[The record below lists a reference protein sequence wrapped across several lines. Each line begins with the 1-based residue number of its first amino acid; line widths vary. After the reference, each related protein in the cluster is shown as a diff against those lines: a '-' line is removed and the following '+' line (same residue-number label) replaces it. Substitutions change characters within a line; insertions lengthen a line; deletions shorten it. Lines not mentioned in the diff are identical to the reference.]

1 MTNLRKYVALTAA
14 IAFIALG
21 QSMNAQDDLDD
32 LLADLEG
39 EAPAAKPAAPA
50 PAAEEPAPA
59 ADQTEEAGVSP
70 APAADQIG
78 EAGVSPAPAAEAAD
92 TTPEPAAEEPA
103 PAPAAEEPAPVA
115 EEPAP
120 AADQIGEAGVS
131 PAPAAEAAD
140 TTPEPAAE
148 EPAPAPAAEE
158 PAPVA
163 EEPAPA
169 AEEPAPAPAAE
180 AADTTPAP
188 AAETADTK
196 PADDKDVD
204 ETLNLLN
211 ELSAEAPASE
221 NPATTEAVAEKPA
234 TPVAVAEPAPAVA
247 ETAPAAAVPAP
258 APVAKAEARNAAL
271 LQRKDGPLIDEIL
284 TVEKLRR
291 EAMDVQALREI
302 REARASM
309 ASGEYT
315 EAVRHYGIAVKLL
328 NDSEKSKIYR
338 AECTE
343 GIAEGLYR
351 AALEEERTGRRTRA
365 KQLMEKAV
373 DLRHPK
379 ARRQL
384 EAWNNTEDP
393 DAHKTDV
400 SEISHRRNDAD
411 YKARREAERRHLKRA
426 RQLLAQREL
435 DLALDECELVLVKD
449 PYNQEALRLRDS
461 IVRKS
466 DVILKQERDVARE
479 KWIAD
484 VDKAWRPPYAVNA
497 SAREEKK
504 GATVIRDS
512 ANGAESTIEQ
522 QIIQRMKAMRLPAI
536 SFKPPATII
545 DAVEYFRGASK
556 DFDDPARPLEQRG
569 FNFVLKTP
577 EAVRMQAAAAAGE
590 EADDFSDTG
599 SEEAGGGG
607 PIGVP
612 VIPMIT
618 ASDITFYDALKLVC
632 ESVEYKF
639 SVQGPI
645 VMVMHKDMSTEELI
659 TRSFPVLSSF
669 TEKMGSAKEDITTM
683 RASGSGFGGG
693 SRKSD
698 DGEENEER
706 DWKEFF
712 SLLGVKWPEG
722 SSIFYVK
729 TVGRLFVKNTQ
740 DNLAEFENV
749 LAQLNQQVTLV
760 EIETR
765 FIEVCQDDLNSL
777 GFEWI
782 LNSDYSI
789 GLNRHLAKALGVRGG
804 TWGDRGS
811 NDSNS
816 RTFKSSSSYE
826 GSGSFSS
833 SDSRNVSKD
842 VLTQNGGLPSTLSSD
857 QTVSTFSSLTGSQGR
872 NSYSSS
878 RNNSRT
884 VYDRST
890 GADWIS
896 NRGGRRNMGMGAIQG
911 VNDFG
916 DTANMSGV
924 YSTGQRYLSTLN
936 NHISGQD
943 NAYND
948 QFMRLN
954 AFLGSADLSMILHM
968 LSQRRD
974 TDLLSAPKVLTRP
987 GEEAVMKVVT
997 EYIYPTD
1004 YDVQLQSSSSGSSG
1018 NNGGGQSAILA
1029 VVEPQSFTMRE
1040 VGVILQVTPTLTD
1053 DGNVVDLELNTQVVD
1068 EPTWKNYGM
1077 RIPFTGNS
1085 SQMQNFL
1092 GIGDILTG
1100 LASVLDTLGS
1110 GLSAEMQSDLAGR
1123 ASDAAY
1129 RALDNLSDGDGN
1141 NNITYYDVPME
1152 QPFFHV
1158 RSVDSKISVYPGATI
1173 VMGGLITEMRKA
1185 MDDKIPFLGDIPFI
1199 GRLFRSHS
1207 EQTSKRNLLIFVTTR
1222 IVDGRGR
1229 EMHNDGLD
1237 IADQGET
1244 KAAPDLPEN

>member
-14 IAFIALG
+14 VAFIALG
-21 QSMNAQDDLDD
+21 QGINAQDDLDD

-39 EAPAAKPAAPA
+39 ETPAAKPAAEE
-50 PAAEEPAPA
+50 PAAE
-59 ADQTEEAGVSP
+59 
-70 APAADQIG
+70 
-78 EAGVSPAPAAEAAD
+78 
-92 TTPEPAAEEPA
+92 EPAAEEPA
-103 PAPAAEEPAPVA
+103 PAPAAEEPAPAA
-115 EEPAP
+115 EEPA
-120 AADQIGEAGVS
+120 AEE
-131 PAPAAEAAD
+131 PAAE
-140 TTPEPAAE
+140 EPAAE
-148 EPAPAPAAEE
+148 EPAPAAEEPVAEEPAAEEPVAEEPAAEE
-158 PAPVA
+158 PAAEEPAAEEPVAEEPAAEEPAA

-169 AEEPAPAPAAE
+169 AEEPAVEEPAAE
-180 AADTTPAP
+180 EPAPVAETPAAPTDKKVDDTLTLIDELAAEEPDKTETPAATEQVAETPAP
-188 AAETADTK
+188 AAKA
-196 PADDKDVD
+196 A
-204 ETLNLLN
+204 
-211 ELSAEAPASE
+211 
-221 NPATTEAVAEKPA
+221 ATTSAIA
-234 TPVAVAEPAPAVA
+234 
-247 ETAPAAAVPAP
+247 
-258 APVAKAEARNAAL
+258 N
-271 LQRKDGPLIDEIL
+271 RKDGKLIDEIL
-284 TVEKLRR
+284 TTEKLRR
-291 EAMDVQALREI
+291 EAMDVQAMREI
-302 REARASM
+302 REAKEAM
-309 ASGEYT
+309 ASGEYV

-328 NDSEKSKIYR
+328 NDSPTAMRYKS
-338 AECTE
+338 ECTE

-351 AALEEERTGRRTRA
+351 AAIEEDRTGRRARA
-365 KQLMEKAV
+365 IKYMEKAV

-384 EAWNNTEDP
+384 EAWLNAEDP

-411 YKARREAERRHLKRA
+411 YKQRREIERRHLKRA
-426 RQLLAQREL
+426 KQLLAQREI
-435 DLALDECELVLVKD
+435 DRALDECELVLVKD
-449 PYNQEALRLRDS
+449 PYNQEALRLRDA

-466 DVILKQERDVARE
+466 DVILKKEREVARE
-479 KWIAD
+479 KWMAD
-484 VDKAWRPPYAVNA
+484 VDKAWRPPYATDA
-497 SAREEKK
+497 TGREEEK
-504 GATVIRDS
+504 GATIKTKPD
-512 ANGAESTIEQ
+512 ANSERTVEQ
-522 QIIQRMKAMRLPAI
+522 TIIQRMKEMRLPAI

-556 DFDDPARPLEQRG
+556 DFDRPEIPLEQRG

-577 EAVRMQAAAAAGE
+577 EAVRMKAAAAASE
-590 EADDFSDTG
+590 DADDFSDTG
-599 SEEAGGGG
+599 SDDGAADGG

-618 ASDITFYDALKLVC
+618 ASDISFYEALKLVC

-639 SVQGPI
+639 TVQGPI
-645 VMVMHKDMSTEELI
+645 VMVMHKDMSTEELV

-683 RASGSGFGGG
+683 RASGSGFGGS

-698 DGEENEER
+698 EGEENEER

-765 FIEVCQDDLNSL
+765 FVEVCQDDLNSL

-789 GLNRHLAKALGVRGG
+789 GLNKHLAKALGVRGG

-816 RTFKSSSSYE
+816 HTYKSSSSL
-826 GSGSFSS
+826 GSSGSFNS
-833 SDSRNVSKD
+833 SDSRNASSD
-842 VLTQNGGLPSTLSSD
+842 TLSMNGGKPSTLSSD
-857 QTVSTFSSLTGSQGR
+857 QAISTASSLLSRSGQSSFSSSH
-872 NSYSSS
+872 
-878 RNNSRT
+878 NNSRT
-884 VYDRST
+884 TYDRST

-896 NRGGRRNMGMGAIQG
+896 NRGRRNMGVGAIQG

-924 YSTGQRYLSTLN
+924 YSTGQRYLSTLD
-936 NHISGQD
+936 NHISGKG

-968 LSQRRD
+968 LSQRSD

-987 GEEAVMKVVT
+987 GEEAIMKVVT

-1004 YDVQLQSSSSGSSG
+1004 YEVQLQSSSSGSGGSY
-1018 NNGGGQSAILA
+1018 GGGSQSAILA
-1029 VVEPQSFTMRE
+1029 VVEPQTFAMRE
-1040 VGVILQVTPTLTD
+1040 VGVILQVTPSLTD

-1085 SQMQNFL
+1085 SQMQNFM

-1100 LASVLDTLGS
+1100 LASVLETLGAGIS
-1110 GLSAEMQSDLAGR
+1110 SDMQSDLAGR

-1129 RALDNLSDGDGN
+1129 RALDNLTSGGN
-1141 NNITYYDVPME
+1141 ENMTYYDVPME

-1158 RSVDSKISVYPGATI
+1158 RSVDSKVSVYPGATI
-1173 VMGGLITEMRKA
+1173 VMGGLITEARKA

-1229 EMHNDGLD
+1229 EMHKDGLD
-1237 IADQGET
+1237 LADQGGDDA
-1244 KAAPDLPEN
+1244 KPAPEAPAN

>member
-1 MTNLRKYVALTAA
+1 MTNLRTYVALTAT
-14 IAFIALG
+14 IAFIAIG

-39 EAPAAKPAAPA
+39 ESPAAAPAA
-50 PAAEEPAPA
+50 PAAEEKA
-59 ADQTEEAGVSP
+59 EE
-70 APAADQIG
+70 
-78 EAGVSPAPAAEAAD
+78 PAAEEKAE
-92 TTPEPAAEEPA
+92 EPAAEEPA
-103 PAPAAEEPAPVA
+103 AE
-115 EEPAP
+115 
-120 AADQIGEAGVS
+120 
-131 PAPAAEAAD
+131 
-140 TTPEPAAE
+140 EPAAE
-148 EPAPAPAAEE
+148 EPA
-158 PAPVA
+158 A

-169 AEEPAPAPAAE
+169 AEEPAPAAEEPAAE
-180 AADTTPAP
+180 EPAAEEPAAEEPAP
-188 AAETADTK
+188 AAE
-196 PADDKDVD
+196 
-204 ETLNLLN
+204 
-211 ELSAEAPASE
+211 
-221 NPATTEAVAEKPA
+221 
-234 TPVAVAEPAPAVA
+234 EPAPAA
-247 ETAPAAAVPAP
+247 EEPAPAAEEPAP
-258 APVAKAEARNAAL
+258 AAEEKVEEPAAEEPAAEEPAAAEEKVDDALDLLDELAAEDSDSKPEAPTAEEPAPEEPSDKDPLPVPDGEQEDDAPAITPVSRAAL
-271 LQRKDGPLIDEIL
+271 ADRKDGKLIDEIL
-284 TVEKLRR
+284 TTEKLRR
-291 EAMDVQALREI
+291 EALDVQAMREI
-302 REARASM
+302 REAKDAM
-309 ASGEYT
+309 ASGQYV

-328 NDSEKSKIYR
+328 NDSPTAMRYKS
-338 AECTE
+338 ECTE

-351 AALEEERTGRRTRA
+351 AALEEERTGRRARA
-365 KQLMEKAV
+365 IKYMEKAV

-384 EAWNNTEDP
+384 EAWLNAEDP
-393 DAHKTDV
+393 DANKTDV
-400 SEISHRRNDAD
+400 SEILHRRNEAE
-411 YKARREAERRHLKRA
+411 YKQRRETERRHLKRA

-449 PYNQEALRLRDS
+449 PYNQEAIRLRDS

-484 VDKAWRPPYAVNA
+484 VDRAWRPPYATDA
-497 SAREEKK
+497 KDRDEKK
-504 GATVIRDS
+504 GATVKAKPDPK
-512 ANGAESTIEQ
+512 NGERTIEQ
-522 QIIQRMKAMRLPAI
+522 SIIQRMKEMRLPAI

-556 DFDDPARPLEQRG
+556 DFDRPEIPLEQRG

-577 EAVRMQAAAAAGE
+577 EAVRMQASAAPSE
-590 EADDFSDTG
+590 DADDFSDTG
-599 SEEAGGGG
+599 SEDDSAAGG
-607 PIGVP
+607 PLGVP

-639 SVQGPI
+639 TVQGPI
-645 VMVMHKDMSTEELI
+645 VMVMHKDMSVEELV

-669 TEKMGSAKEDITTM
+669 TEKMGSATEDIKSMKTST
-683 RASGSGFGGG
+683 GFGGA
-693 SRKSD
+693 SRQAD
-698 DGEENEER
+698 EGEENEQR

-740 DNLAEFENV
+740 ENLAEFENV

-782 LNSDYSI
+782 LNSDYTL
-789 GLNRHLAKALGVRGG
+789 GLNRHLARALGMRDGAFSSEVGTRWPTGSEKPQYWKYSSSNSGG
-804 TWGDRGS
+804 TSTSTSGGIDPSGGNPTDPLTGNTS
-811 NDSNS
+811 A
-816 RTFKSSSSYE
+816 SSSSTTVLTRE
-826 GSGSFSS
+826 PLAVPGGVGATSWKHWNAANRNPWQNRS
-833 SDSRNVSKD
+833 SRNVGI
-842 VLTQNGGLPSTLSSD
+842 N
-857 QTVSTFSSLTGSQGR
+857 
-872 NSYSSS
+872 
-878 RNNSRT
+878 
-884 VYDRST
+884 
-890 GADWIS
+890 A
-896 NRGGRRNMGMGAIQG
+896 
-911 VNDFG
+911 FG
-916 DTANMSGV
+916 ED
-924 YSTGQRYLSTLN
+924 YSTGQRYLSTLS
-936 NHISGQD
+936 NHISGESKST
-943 NAYND
+943 ND

-968 LSQRRD
+968 LSQRSD

-1004 YDVQLQSSSSGSSG
+1004 YDVQLQSSSSGSGGSY
-1018 NNGGGQSAILA
+1018 GGGSQSAILA

-1077 RIPFTGNS
+1077 KIPFTGNS
-1085 SQMQNFL
+1085 SQMQNFM

-1100 LASVLDTLGS
+1100 LSDVLTTLGT
-1110 GLSAEMQSDLAGR
+1110 GI
-1123 ASDAAY
+1123 SDAMKADFANTAVNSAT
-1129 RALDNLSDGDGN
+1129 RALDNLTASGN
-1141 NNITYYDVPME
+1141 DNMTYYDAPME

-1158 RSVDSKISVYPGATI
+1158 RSVDSKVSVYPGATI
-1173 VMGGLITEMRKA
+1173 VMGGLITEARKA

-1229 EMHNDGLD
+1229 EMHNDGFELTEQPAGA
-1237 IADQGET
+1237 ADVKE
-1244 KAAPDLPEN
+1244 APEAEAN

>member
-1 MTNLRKYVALTAA
+1 MQLTRSKFDMTNLRKYVALTAA
-14 IAFIALG
+14 VAFIALA

-39 EAPAAKPAAPA
+39 ETPAAK
-50 PAAEEPAPA
+50 
-59 ADQTEEAGVSP
+59 
-70 APAADQIG
+70 
-78 EAGVSPAPAAEAAD
+78 
-92 TTPEPAAEEPA
+92 PAAEEPA
-103 PAPAAEEPAPVA
+103 PAPAAEEPAAEGPAA
-115 EEPAP
+115 EEPA
-120 AADQIGEAGVS
+120 AEE
-131 PAPAAEAAD
+131 PAAEEPAAEE
-140 TTPEPAAE
+140 PAAEEPAAEEPAAE
-148 EPAPAPAAEE
+148 EPAPAAKEPAPAAEE
-158 PAPVA
+158 PAVEEPAA

-169 AEEPAPAPAAE
+169 AEEPTPAAE
-180 AADTTPAP
+180 EPAP
-188 AAETADTK
+188 VVE
-196 PADDKDVD
+196 
-204 ETLNLLN
+204 
-211 ELSAEAPASE
+211 
-221 NPATTEAVAEKPA
+221 
-234 TPVAVAEPAPAVA
+234 EPAPAVEEPAPA
-247 ETAPAAAVPAP
+247 EPSVDDKKIDDTLGLLDELEAEEPVATDKVEEPAPAPAKEEVADTAEPAAAVAEPV
-258 APVAKAEARNAAL
+258 PVAESEESAVKQR
-271 LQRKDGPLIDEIL
+271 LQNRKDGGLIGEIL

-291 EAMDVQALREI
+291 EAMDVQAMREI
-302 REARASM
+302 REAKEAM
-309 ASGEYT
+309 ASGEYV

-328 NDSEKSKIYR
+328 NDSPTAMRYKN
-338 AECTE
+338 ECTE
-343 GIAEGLYR
+343 GIAEGLYK
-351 AALEEERTGRRTRA
+351 AAIEEDRTGRRARA
-365 KQLMEKAV
+365 IKYMERAV

-384 EAWNNTEDP
+384 EAWLNAEDP
-393 DAHKTDV
+393 DAQKTDV

-411 YKARREAERRHLKRA
+411 YKQRRETERRHLKRA

-435 DLALDECELVLVKD
+435 DRALDECELVLVKD
-449 PYNQEALRLRDS
+449 PYNQEALRLRNA

-466 DVILKQERDVARE
+466 DVIFKQEREVARE

-484 VDKAWRPPYAVNA
+484 VDKAWRPPYATDA
-497 SAREEKK
+497 TGREEEK
-504 GATVIRDS
+504 GATIKTKPDPNSERTV
-512 ANGAESTIEQ
+512 EQ
-522 QIIQRMKAMRLPAI
+522 TIIQRMKEMRLPAI

-556 DFDDPARPLEQRG
+556 DFDRPEIPLEQRG

-577 EAVRMQAAAAAGE
+577 EAVRMQASAASSE
-590 EADDFSDTG
+590 DADDFSDTG
-599 SEEAGGGG
+599 SDDAAAGG

-618 ASDITFYDALKLVC
+618 ASDISFYEALKLVC

-639 SVQGPI
+639 TVQGPI
-645 VMVMHKDMSTEELI
+645 VMVMHKDMSTEELV

-698 DGEENEER
+698 EGEENEER

-740 DNLAEFENV
+740 ENLAEFENV

-765 FIEVCQDDLNSL
+765 FVEVCQDDLNSL

-782 LNSDYSI
+782 LNSDYTL
-789 GLNRHLAKALGVRGG
+789 GLNRHLAKALGIRDGAYSAEAGTRWPAESAKARYWTKTTSTSGG
-804 TWGDRGS
+804 SSGS
-811 NDSNS
+811 GGGSTDPSAGNPTTNAGSTS
-816 RTFKSSSSYE
+816 
-826 GSGSFSS
+826 GSGSSS
-833 SDSRNVSKD
+833 QPVTTTTFTPPVVGGGTGATSWKHWSAGNRNPWQNHSSRNVGID
-842 VLTQNGGLPSTLSSD
+842 
-857 QTVSTFSSLTGSQGR
+857 
-872 NSYSSS
+872 
-878 RNNSRT
+878 
-884 VYDRST
+884 
-890 GADWIS
+890 A
-896 NRGGRRNMGMGAIQG
+896 
-911 VNDFG
+911 FG
-916 DTANMSGV
+916 DD
-924 YSTGQRYLSTLN
+924 YSTGQRYLSTIG
-936 NHISGQD
+936 NHISGESKST
-943 NAYND
+943 ND

-968 LSQRRD
+968 LSQRSD

-1018 NNGGGQSAILA
+1018 SYGGGSQSAILA

-1040 VGVILQVTPTLTD
+1040 VGVILQVTPSLTD

-1077 RIPFTGNS
+1077 KIPFTGNS
-1085 SQMQNFL
+1085 SQMQNFM

-1100 LASVLDTLGS
+1100 LAEVLTSIGS
-1110 GLSAEMQSDLAGR
+1110 GLSNEMRTDLAAR

-1129 RALDNLSDGDGN
+1129 MALDNLTTSGN
-1141 NNITYYDVPME
+1141 ENMTYYDAPME

-1158 RSVDSKISVYPGATI
+1158 RSVDSKVSVYPGATI
-1173 VMGGLITEMRKA
+1173 VMGGLITEARKA

-1229 EMHNDGLD
+1229 EMHKDGLD
-1237 IADQGET
+1237 LADQGSDEV
-1244 KAAPDLPEN
+1244 KAAPEAPAN

>member
-1 MTNLRKYVALTAA
+1 MTNLRTYVALTAT
-14 IAFIALG
+14 IAFIAIG

-39 EAPAAKPAAPA
+39 ESPAAETAA
-50 PAAEEPAPA
+50 PAAEEK
-59 ADQTEEAGVSP
+59 
-70 APAADQIG
+70 
-78 EAGVSPAPAAEAAD
+78 AE
-92 TTPEPAAEEPA
+92 EPAAEEPA
-103 PAPAAEEPAPVA
+103 AE
-115 EEPAP
+115 
-120 AADQIGEAGVS
+120 
-131 PAPAAEAAD
+131 
-140 TTPEPAAE
+140 EPAAE
-148 EPAPAPAAEE
+148 EPAAEEPAAEE
-158 PAPVA
+158 PAA

-169 AEEPAPAPAAE
+169 AEEPAAEEPAAEEPAAEEPAPAAE
-180 AADTTPAP
+180 EP
-188 AAETADTK
+188 AAEEPAAAEEKVDDALDLLDELAAEDSDSK
-196 PADDKDVD
+196 P
-204 ETLNLLN
+204 
-211 ELSAEAPASE
+211 EAP
-221 NPATTEAVAEKPA
+221 TAE
-234 TPVAVAEPAPAVA
+234 EPAP
-247 ETAPAAAVPAP
+247 EEPSDKDPLPEPGEEPGDNVPDINNPPTLA
-258 APVAKAEARNAAL
+258 N
-271 LQRKDGPLIDEIL
+271 RKDGKLIDEIL
-284 TVEKLRR
+284 TTEKLRR
-291 EAMDVQALREI
+291 EALDVQAMREI
-302 REARASM
+302 REAKDAM
-309 ASGEYT
+309 ASGQYV

-328 NDSEKSKIYR
+328 NDSPTAMRYKS
-338 AECTE
+338 ECTE

-351 AALEEERTGRRTRA
+351 AALEEERTGRRARA
-365 KQLMEKAV
+365 IKYMEKAV

-384 EAWNNTEDP
+384 EAWLNAEDP
-393 DAHKTDV
+393 DANKTDV
-400 SEISHRRNDAD
+400 SEILHRRNEAD
-411 YKARREAERRHLKRA
+411 YKQRRETERRHLKRA
-426 RQLLAQREL
+426 KQHLAQREL

-449 PYNQEALRLRDS
+449 PYNQEAIRLRDS

-484 VDKAWRPPYAVNA
+484 VDRAWRPPYATDA
-497 SAREEKK
+497 KDRDEKK
-504 GATVIRDS
+504 GATVKAKPDPK
-512 ANGAESTIEQ
+512 NGERTIEQ
-522 QIIQRMKAMRLPAI
+522 SIIQRMKEMRLPAI

-556 DFDDPARPLEQRG
+556 DFDRPEIPLEQRG

-577 EAVRMQAAAAAGE
+577 EAVRMQASATPSE
-590 EADDFSDTG
+590 DADDFSDTG
-599 SEEAGGGG
+599 SEDDAAGGG
-607 PIGVP
+607 PLGVP

-639 SVQGPI
+639 TVQGPI
-645 VMVMHKDMSTEELI
+645 VMVMHKDMSVEELV

-669 TEKMGSAKEDITTM
+669 TEKMGSATEDIKSMKSST
-683 RASGSGFGGG
+683 GFGGA
-693 SRKSD
+693 SRQAEE
-698 DGEENEER
+698 GEENEQR

-740 DNLAEFENV
+740 ENLAEFENV

-782 LNSDYSI
+782 LNSDYTL
-789 GLNRHLAKALGVRGG
+789 GLNRHLARALGIRDGGFSSEAGTRWPSGSEKPQYWKYSSSTSGG
-804 TWGDRGS
+804 TSTSTSGGIDPSGGNPTDPLTGNTS
-811 NDSNS
+811 A
-816 RTFKSSSSYE
+816 SSSSTTVLTRE
-826 GSGSFSS
+826 PLAVPGGVGATSWKHWSAANRNPWQNRS
-833 SDSRNVSKD
+833 SRNVGI
-842 VLTQNGGLPSTLSSD
+842 N
-857 QTVSTFSSLTGSQGR
+857 
-872 NSYSSS
+872 
-878 RNNSRT
+878 
-884 VYDRST
+884 
-890 GADWIS
+890 A
-896 NRGGRRNMGMGAIQG
+896 
-911 VNDFG
+911 FG
-916 DTANMSGV
+916 ED
-924 YSTGQRYLSTLN
+924 YSTGQRYLSTLS
-936 NHISGQD
+936 NHISGESKST
-943 NAYND
+943 ND

-968 LSQRRD
+968 LSQRSD

-1004 YDVQLQSSSSGSSG
+1004 YDVQLQSSSSSSG
-1018 NNGGGQSAILA
+1018 GGYGGGSQSAILA

-1077 RIPFTGNS
+1077 KIPFTGNS
-1085 SQMQNFL
+1085 SQMQNFM

-1100 LASVLDTLGS
+1100 LSDVLTTLGT
-1110 GLSAEMQSDLAGR
+1110 GI
-1123 ASDAAY
+1123 SDAMKADFANTAVNSAT
-1129 RALDNLSDGDGN
+1129 RALDNLTATGN
-1141 NNITYYDVPME
+1141 DNMTYYDAPME

-1158 RSVDSKISVYPGATI
+1158 RSVDSKVSVYPGATI
-1173 VMGGLITEMRKA
+1173 VMGGLITEARKA

-1229 EMHNDGLD
+1229 EMHNDGFELTEQSAGA
-1237 IADQGET
+1237 ADVKE
-1244 KAAPDLPEN
+1244 APEAEAN

>member
-1 MTNLRKYVALTAA
+1 MTNLRKYVALTTT

-39 EAPAAKPAAPA
+39 ETPAAKPAAA
-50 PAAEEPAPA
+50 PA
-59 ADQTEEAGVSP
+59 
-70 APAADQIG
+70 
-78 EAGVSPAPAAEAAD
+78 
-92 TTPEPAAEEPA
+92 
-103 PAPAAEEPAPVA
+103 
-115 EEPAP
+115 
-120 AADQIGEAGVS
+120 
-131 PAPAAEAAD
+131 
-140 TTPEPAAE
+140 
-148 EPAPAPAAEE
+148 
-158 PAPVA
+158 A

-180 AADTTPAP
+180 EPAPAP
-188 AAETADTK
+188 AAE
-196 PADDKDVD
+196 
-204 ETLNLLN
+204 
-211 ELSAEAPASE
+211 
-221 NPATTEAVAEKPA
+221 
-234 TPVAVAEPAPAVA
+234 EPAPA
-247 ETAPAAAVPAP
+247 PAAEEPAP
-258 APVAKAEARNAAL
+258 APAAEEPAAEEPAPAPAAEEPAAEEPAPAAEEPAAEEPAAEEPAAEEPAAEEPAAEEPAAEEPAPVAETPAEPEKKVDDALGLLDELAAEESDKTETPAATEQVAETPAAEEPAAETPSPVEARAAAAN
-271 LQRKDGPLIDEIL
+271 RKDGKLIDEIL
-284 TVEKLRR
+284 TTEKLRR
-291 EAMDVQALREI
+291 EAMDVQAMREI
-302 REARASM
+302 REAKDAM
-309 ASGEYT
+309 ASGQYV

-328 NDSEKSKIYR
+328 NDSPTAMRYKS
-338 AECTE
+338 ECTE

-351 AALEEERTGRRTRA
+351 AAIEEERTGRRARA
-365 KQLMEKAV
+365 IKYMEKAV

-384 EAWNNTEDP
+384 EAWLNAEDP

-400 SEISHRRNDAD
+400 SEIVHRRNDPE
-411 YKARREAERRHLKRA
+411 YKARRETERRHLKRA

-435 DLALDECELVLVKD
+435 DRALDECELVLVKD
-449 PYNQEALRLRDS
+449 PYNQEAIRLRDS

-484 VDKAWRPPYAVNA
+484 VDKAWRPPYAINA
-497 SAREEKK
+497 SAREEEK
-504 GATVIRDS
+504 GATIKTKPDPNSERTV
-512 ANGAESTIEQ
+512 EQ
-522 QIIQRMKAMRLPAI
+522 TIIQRMKEMRLPAI

-556 DFDDPARPLEQRG
+556 DFDRPEIPLEQRG

-577 EAVRMQAAAAAGE
+577 EAVRMQDSAAPSE
-590 EADDFSDTG
+590 DADDFSDTG
-599 SEEAGGGG
+599 SDDAAGSG

-618 ASDITFYDALKLVC
+618 ASDISFYDALKLVC

-683 RASGSGFGGG
+683 RASGSGFGGS
-693 SRKSD
+693 SRKND
-698 DGEENEER
+698 EGEENEER

-782 LNSDYSI
+782 LNSDYTL
-789 GLNRHLAKALGVRGG
+789 GLNKHLARALGVRGG
-804 TWGDRGS
+804 TWGARGS

-816 RTFKSSSSYE
+816 HSYKSSSSLN
-826 GSGSFSS
+826 GTGNFSASGANGSS
-833 SDSRNVSKD
+833 SLSESLVDS
-842 VLTQNGGLPSTLSSD
+842 LTQNGATSKLTKDSLINSTTASSLLNSGFSSD
-857 QTVSTFSSLTGSQGR
+857 GQRTFSRSDMR
-872 NSYSSS
+872 
-878 RNNSRT
+878 SRT
-884 VYDRST
+884 TYDRST

-896 NRGGRRNMGMGAIQG
+896 NRGGRRNAGIGAIQG

-924 YSTGQRYLSTLN
+924 YSTGQRYLSTLD
-936 NHISGQD
+936 NHISGQG

-968 LSQRRD
+968 LSQRSD

-1004 YDVQLQSSSSGSSG
+1004 YDVQLQSSSSGSGGSY
-1018 NNGGGQSAILA
+1018 GGGSQSAILA

-1040 VGVILQVTPTLTD
+1040 VGVILQVTPSLTD

-1085 SQMQNFL
+1085 SQMQNFM

-1100 LASVLDTLGS
+1100 LADVLNTLGA
-1110 GLSAEMQSDLAGR
+1110 GLTTDMQADFANTAVTSAS
-1123 ASDAAY
+1123 
-1129 RALDNLSDGDGN
+1129 RALDNLTAGGN
-1141 NNITYYDVPME
+1141 ENMTYYDVPME

-1158 RSVDSKISVYPGATI
+1158 RSVDSKVSVYPGATI
-1173 VMGGLITEMRKA
+1173 VMGGLITEARKA

-1229 EMHNDGLD
+1229 EMHKDGLELNEQPGGD
-1237 IADQGET
+1237 EV
-1244 KAAPDLPEN
+1244 KAAPEPAAN

>member
-1 MTNLRKYVALTAA
+1 MQNIRSMFDMTNLRTYVALTAT

-39 EAPAAKPAAPA
+39 EAPAATPAAPA
-50 PAAEEPAPA
+50 PAAEEPAA
-59 ADQTEEAGVSP
+59 EEP
-70 APAADQIG
+70 APA
-78 EAGVSPAPAAEAAD
+78 V
-92 TTPEPAAEEPA
+92 EEPA
-103 PAPAAEEPAPVA
+103 PAPAAEAPAPAVEEPAPTA
-115 EEPAP
+115 EEPA
-120 AADQIGEAGVS
+120 
-131 PAPAAEAAD
+131 
-140 TTPEPAAE
+140 
-148 EPAPAPAAEE
+148 
-158 PAPVA
+158 A

-169 AEEPAPAPAAE
+169 AEEPAPAAE
-180 AADTTPAP
+180 EPAP
-188 AAETADTK
+188 AAEEPAPAAEEPAPAAEEPAPAAEEPAPAAEEPAPAAEEPAPAAEEPA
-196 PADDKDVD
+196 PADDEPAPAAEEPAPAPAVEEPAVD
-204 ETLNLLN
+204 EPAPAAEEPTAGDKKIDDTLDLLN
-211 ELSAEAPASE
+211 ELAGEDEVPTNKVE
-221 NPATTEAVAEKPA
+221 
-234 TPVAVAEPAPAVA
+234 EPAPASAADEPVPVA
-247 ETAPAAAVPAP
+247 DEPVPVTEEPVPAAESEESAV
-258 APVAKAEARNAAL
+258 KQR
-271 LQRKDGPLIDEIL
+271 LQNRKDGGLIGEIL

-291 EAMDVQALREI
+291 EAMDTQAMREI
-302 REARASM
+302 SEARAAM
-309 ASGEYT
+309 TSGEYA
-315 EAVRHYGIAVKLL
+315 EAVRHYGIAAKLL
-328 NDSEKSKIYR
+328 NDSEKSKIYK

-351 AALEEERTGRRTRA
+351 AALEEERTGRRARA
-365 KQLMEKAV
+365 IKYMEKAV

-384 EAWNNTEDP
+384 EAWLSTVDP
-393 DAHKTDV
+393 DALKTDV

-411 YKARREAERRHLKRA
+411 YKARRETERRHLKRA
-426 RQLLAQREL
+426 RQLLAQREI
-435 DLALDECELVLVKD
+435 DRALDECELVLVKD
-449 PYNQEALRLRDS
+449 PYNQEAIRLRDS

-466 DVILKQERDVARE
+466 DVILKQEREVARE
-479 KWIAD
+479 KWMAD
-484 VDKAWRPPYAVNA
+484 VDKAWRPPYATDA
-497 SAREEKK
+497 KDRDDKK
-504 GATVIRDS
+504 GATVKAKPDPNNR
-512 ANGAESTIEQ
+512 ERTIEQ
-522 QIIQRMKAMRLPAI
+522 TIIQRMKEMRLPAI

-556 DFDDPARPLEQRG
+556 DFDRPEIPLEQRG

-577 EAVRMQAAAAAGE
+577 EAVRMQAAAAASE
-590 EADDFSDTG
+590 DADDFSDTG
-599 SEEAGGGG
+599 SDDAAGGGG
-607 PIGVP
+607 PLGVP

-639 SVQGPI
+639 TVQGPI
-645 VMVMHKDMSTEELI
+645 VMVMHKDMSVEELV

-669 TEKMGSAKEDITTM
+669 TEKMESAKGDITTM
-683 RASGSGFGGG
+683 RSSNSGFGGS
-693 SRKSD
+693 SRKND

-782 LNSDYSI
+782 LNSDYTL
-789 GLNRHLAKALGVRGG
+789 GLNKHLAKALGIRGG
-804 TWGDRGS
+804 SFGS
-811 NDSNS
+811 GATLASSPN
-816 RTFKSSSSYE
+816 SSSS
-826 GSGSFSS
+826 SS
-833 SDSRNVSKD
+833 S
-842 VLTQNGGLPSTLSSD
+842 
-857 QTVSTFSSLTGSQGR
+857 
-872 NSYSSS
+872 SSS
-878 RNNSRT
+878 T
-884 VYDRST
+884 ST
-890 GADWIS
+890 ADSPFGSSASGGGTTDSSSSIAPTPSADTSSTTTTTMPSGWT
-896 NRGGRRNMGMGAIQG
+896 RGGRNRNVGI
-911 VNDFG
+911 NKFG
-916 DTANMSGV
+916 ED
-924 YSTGQRYLSTLN
+924 YSTGQRYLSTLG
-936 NHISGQD
+936 NHISGESKST
-943 NAYND
+943 ND
-948 QFMRLN
+948 QFMKLN

-968 LSQRRD
+968 LSQRSD

-1004 YDVQLQSSSSGSSG
+1004 YDVQLQSSSSSGNG
-1018 NNGGGQSAILA
+1018 NNGGSQSAILA

-1085 SQMQNFL
+1085 SDL
-1092 GIGDILTG
+1092 SIGTWPQPPTLEGFAPTTEQ
-1100 LASVLDTLGS
+1100 LAPVWDT
-1110 GLSAEMQSDLAGR
+1110 MM
-1123 ASDAAY
+1123 AAY
-1129 RALDNLSDGDGN
+1129 VNLINSLANRLGGTS
-1141 NNITYYDVPME
+1141 NNITYYDAPME

-1158 RSVDSKISVYPGATI
+1158 RSVDSKVSVYPGATI
-1173 VMGGLITEMRKA
+1173 VMGGLITEARKA
-1185 MDDKIPFLGDIPFI
+1185 MDDKIPFLGDIPFL
-1199 GRLFRSHS
+1199 GRFFRSHS

-1229 EMHNDGLD
+1229 EMHNEGFE
-1237 IADQGET
+1237 IAEQEGSEVRE
-1244 KAAPDLPEN
+1244 APEAPAN

>member
-1 MTNLRKYVALTAA
+1 MTNLRTYVALTAT

-39 EAPAAKPAAPA
+39 EAPAAAEPAPA

-59 ADQTEEAGVSP
+59 AEEPAAEEP
-70 APAADQIG
+70 APAV
-78 EAGVSPAPAAEAAD
+78 E
-92 TTPEPAAEEPA
+92 EPAAEEPA
-103 PAPAAEEPAPVA
+103 PAPAAEEPAA
-115 EEPAP
+115 E
-120 AADQIGEAGVS
+120 
-131 PAPAAEAAD
+131 
-140 TTPEPAAE
+140 EPAAE
-148 EPAPAPAAEE
+148 EPAAEE
-158 PAPVA
+158 PAA

-169 AEEPAPAPAAE
+169 AEEPAPAAEEPAAE
-180 AADTTPAP
+180 EPAAEEPAAEEPAP
-188 AAETADTK
+188 AAEEPAPAAEESTAEDK
-196 PADDKDVD
+196 KIDD
-204 ETLNLLN
+204 TLNLLD
-211 ELSAEAPASE
+211 ELEAEE
-221 NPATTEAVAEKPA
+221 
-234 TPVAVAEPAPAVA
+234 PVATDKVEEPAPTAKAA
-247 ETAPAAAVPAP
+247 EPLPEPVPAA
-258 APVAKAEARNAAL
+258 ESEESAL
-271 LQRKDGPLIDEIL
+271 KQRLKNRKDGDLIGEIL

-291 EAMDVQALREI
+291 EAMDTQAMREI
-302 REARASM
+302 SEARAAM
-309 ASGEYT
+309 TSGEYA
-315 EAVRHYGIAVKLL
+315 EAVRHYGIAAKLL
-328 NDSEKSKIYR
+328 NDSEASKIYK

-343 GIAEGLYR
+343 GIAEGLFR
-351 AALEEERTGRRTRA
+351 AALEEERTGRRARA
-365 KQLMEKAV
+365 IKYMEKAV

-384 EAWNNTEDP
+384 EAWLSTVDP
-393 DAHKTDV
+393 DALKTDV
-400 SEISHRRNDAD
+400 SEILHRRNDAD
-411 YKARREAERRHLKRA
+411 YKARRETERRHLKRA
-426 RQLLAQREL
+426 RQLLAQREI
-435 DLALDECELVLVKD
+435 DRALDECELVLVKD

-466 DVILKQERDVARE
+466 AVILKDEREVARK

-484 VDKAWRPPYAVNA
+484 VDKAWRPNYATDA
-497 SAREEKK
+497 KDRDDKK
-504 GATVIRDS
+504 GATIKAKPDPH
-512 ANGAESTIEQ
+512 NGERTIEQ
-522 QIIQRMKAMRLPAI
+522 TIIQRMKEMRLPAI

-556 DFDDPARPLEQRG
+556 DFDRPEIPLEQRG

-577 EAVRMQAAAAAGE
+577 EAVRIQAAAAASE
-590 EADDFSDTG
+590 DSDDFSDTG
-599 SEEAGGGG
+599 SDDAANAGG
-607 PIGVP
+607 PLGVP

-618 ASDITFYDALKLVC
+618 ASDITFYEALKLVC

-639 SVQGPI
+639 TVQGPI
-645 VMVMHKDMSTEELI
+645 VMVMHKDMSVEELV

-669 TEKMGSAKEDITTM
+669 TEKMESAKGDITTM
-683 RASGSGFGGG
+683 RSSNSGFGGA
-693 SRKSD
+693 SRKND

-782 LNSDYSI
+782 LNSDYSL
-789 GLNRHLAKALGVRGG
+789 GLNKHLGKALGIRGG
-804 TWGDRGS
+804 SFGS
-811 NDSNS
+811 GGTLSS
-816 RTFKSSSSYE
+816 SAGSSSS
-826 GSGSFSS
+826 GSTSTADSPGMAGGGGGTTASGDAIASTTTASS
-833 SDSRNVSKD
+833 SSSGQSKW
-842 VLTQNGGLPSTLSSD
+842 S
-857 QTVSTFSSLTGSQGR
+857 
-872 NSYSSS
+872 
-878 RNNSRT
+878 
-884 VYDRST
+884 
-890 GADWIS
+890 
-896 NRGGRRNMGMGAIQG
+896 RGGSKRNIGINAYGE
-911 VNDFG
+911 D
-916 DTANMSGV
+916 
-924 YSTGQRYLSTLN
+924 YSTGQRYLSTIG
-936 NHISGQD
+936 NHISGESKST
-943 NAYND
+943 ND
-948 QFMRLN
+948 QFMKLN
-954 AFLGSADLSMILHM
+954 AFLGNADLSMILHM
-968 LSQRRD
+968 LSQRSD

-1018 NNGGGQSAILA
+1018 SYGGGSQSAILA

-1077 RIPFTGNS
+1077 RIPFTGNTS
-1085 SQMQNFL
+1085 AGQLN
-1092 GIGDILTG
+1092 IEVGDGPFANQGYSPSPAVMERIVTRYWE
-1100 LASVLDTLGS
+1100 AV
-1110 GLSAEMQSDLAGR
+1110 ANMFE
-1123 ASDAAY
+1123 
-1129 RALDNLSDGDGN
+1129 NLSGGN
-1141 NNITYYDVPME
+1141 QSITYYDAPME

-1173 VMGGLITEMRKA
+1173 VMGGLITEARKA
-1185 MDDKIPFLGDIPFI
+1185 MDDKIPYLGDIPFI
-1199 GRLFRSHS
+1199 GRFFRSHS

-1229 EMHNDGLD
+1229 EMHNEGFDL
-1237 IADQGET
+1237 AEQGGGEA
-1244 KAAPDLPEN
+1244 KEAPEAPAN

>member
-1 MTNLRKYVALTAA
+1 MTNLRKYVALTAVV
-14 IAFIALG
+14 AFIALA

-39 EAPAAKPAAPA
+39 ETPAAKPAAQ
-50 PAAEEPAPA
+50 EPA
-59 ADQTEEAGVSP
+59 
-70 APAADQIG
+70 
-78 EAGVSPAPAAEAAD
+78 
-92 TTPEPAAEEPA
+92 
-103 PAPAAEEPAPVA
+103 
-115 EEPAP
+115 
-120 AADQIGEAGVS
+120 
-131 PAPAAEAAD
+131 
-140 TTPEPAAE
+140 
-148 EPAPAPAAEE
+148 
-158 PAPVA
+158 A

-180 AADTTPAP
+180 EPAAEEPAAEEPAVEEPAAEEPAAEEPAAEEPAAEEPAAEEPAAEEPAAEEPAAEEPAAEEPAAEEPAAEEPAAEEPAAEEPAAEEPAPVAEEPAGKKVDDALGLLDELAGEEADKTETSTEQVAETPAP
-188 AAETADTK
+188 AAE
-196 PADDKDVD
+196 
-204 ETLNLLN
+204 E
-211 ELSAEAPASE
+211 
-221 NPATTEAVAEKPA
+221 
-234 TPVAVAEPAPAVA
+234 PAVA
-247 ETAPAAAVPAP
+247 KT
-258 APVAKAEARNAAL
+258 AKAAD
-271 LQRKDGPLIDEIL
+271 RKDGKLIDEIL
-284 TVEKLRR
+284 TTERLRR
-291 EAMDVQALREI
+291 EAMDVQAMREI
-302 REARASM
+302 REAKEAM
-309 ASGEYT
+309 ASGQYV
-315 EAVRHYGIAVKLL
+315 EAVRHYGNAVKLL
-328 NDSEKSKIYR
+328 NDSPTAMRYKG
-338 AECTE
+338 ECTE

-351 AALEEERTGRRTRA
+351 AALEEERTGRRARA
-365 KQLMEKAV
+365 IKYMEKAV

-384 EAWNNTEDP
+384 EAWNNTVDP
-393 DAHKTDV
+393 DAYKTDV
-400 SEISHRRNDAD
+400 SEISHRRNEQE
-411 YKARREAERRHLKRA
+411 YKERRETERRHLKRA
-426 RQLLAQREL
+426 RQLLAQREI
-435 DLALDECELVLVKD
+435 DRALDECELVLVKD
-449 PYNQEALRLRDS
+449 PYNQEAIRLRDS

-466 DVILKQERDVARE
+466 DVILKQEREVARE

-484 VDKAWRPPYAVNA
+484 VDKAWRPPYATDA
-497 SAREEKK
+497 TGREEEK
-504 GATVIRDS
+504 GATIKTKPD
-512 ANGAESTIEQ
+512 ANSERTVEQ
-522 QIIQRMKAMRLPAI
+522 TIIQRMKEMRLPAI

-556 DFDDPARPLEQRG
+556 DFDRPEIPLEQRG

-577 EAVRMQAAAAAGE
+577 EAVRMHASAAPSE
-590 EADDFSDTG
+590 DADDFSDTG
-599 SEEAGGGG
+599 SDDDAAAG

-618 ASDITFYDALKLVC
+618 ASDISFYDALKLVC

-639 SVQGPI
+639 TVQGPI
-645 VMVMHKDMSTEELI
+645 VMVMHKDMSTEELV

-683 RASGSGFGGG
+683 RASGSSGFGGS

-698 DGEENEER
+698 EGEENEER

-782 LNSDYSI
+782 LNSDYTLGI
-789 GLNRHLAKALGVRGG
+789 NRHLARALGVRGG

-816 RTFKSSSSYE
+816 HSIKSSSSYS
-826 GSGSFSS
+826 GSGTYNASGSSSSS
-833 SDSRNVSKD
+833 SDSSSLVDS
-842 VLTQNGGLPSTLSSD
+842 LTQNGATSKLTKDSLINST
-857 QTVSTFSSLTGSQGR
+857 TASSLLNAGFSGSGQ
-872 NSYSSS
+872 NSFS
-878 RNNSRT
+878 RSDSRSRT
-884 VYDRST
+884 TYDRST

-896 NRGGRRNMGMGAIQG
+896 NRGGRRNVGVGAIQG

-916 DTANMSGV
+916 DTSNMSGV
-924 YSTGQRYLSTLN
+924 YSTGQRYLSSLN
-936 NHISGQD
+936 NHISGEG

-968 LSQRRD
+968 LSQRSD

-1004 YDVQLQSSSSGSSG
+1004 YDVQLQSSSSSSG
-1018 NNGGGQSAILA
+1018 GNSGGSQSAILA

-1040 VGVILQVTPTLTD
+1040 VGVILQVTPSLTD

-1100 LASVLDTLGS
+1100 LAEVLTSIGS
-1110 GLSAEMQSDLAGR
+1110 GLSSEMQTDLAAR

-1129 RALDNLSDGDGN
+1129 RALDNLTTAGN
-1141 NNITYYDVPME
+1141 ENMTYYDVPME

-1158 RSVDSKISVYPGATI
+1158 RSVDSKVSVYPGATI
-1173 VMGGLITEMRKA
+1173 VMGGLITEARKA

-1229 EMHNDGLD
+1229 EMHKDGLD
-1237 IADQGET
+1237 LADQGGDDT
-1244 KAAPDLPEN
+1244 KPAPEAPAN

>member
-1 MTNLRKYVALTAA
+1 MTNLRTYVALTAT
-14 IAFIALG
+14 IAFIAIG

-39 EAPAAKPAAPA
+39 EAPAAEAADTTPEPAAEEKAEEPA
-50 PAAEEPAPA
+50 AEEPAAEEPAAEESAAEEPAEEEPAAEEPAAEEPAAEEPAAEEPAAEEPAPA
-59 ADQTEEAGVSP
+59 AEAADTTSEPAAEEP
-70 APAADQIG
+70 AAEEPAAEEKAEEPAAEDPAAEEEKVDDALSLLDELAAEDSDSMPETPAADQIG

-92 TTPEPAAEEPA
+92 TAPE
-103 PAPAAEEPAPVA
+103 APVS
-115 EEPAP
+115 
-120 AADQIGEAGVS
+120 V
-131 PAPAAEAAD
+131 
-140 TTPEPAAE
+140 
-148 EPAPAPAAEE
+148 
-158 PAPVA
+158 V
-163 EEPAPA
+163 
-169 AEEPAPAPAAE
+169 
-180 AADTTPAP
+180 
-188 AAETADTK
+188 
-196 PADDKDVD
+196 
-204 ETLNLLN
+204 
-211 ELSAEAPASE
+211 
-221 NPATTEAVAEKPA
+221 PATT
-234 TPVAVAEPAPAVA
+234 PVS
-247 ETAPAAAVPAP
+247 
-258 APVAKAEARNAAL
+258 RAAL
-271 LQRKDGPLIDEIL
+271 ADRKDGKLIDEIL
-284 TVEKLRR
+284 TTEKLRR
-291 EAMDVQALREI
+291 EALDVQAMREI
-302 REARASM
+302 REAQDAM
-309 ASGEYT
+309 ASGQYV
-315 EAVRHYGIAVKLL
+315 EAVRHYGNAVKLL
-328 NDSEKSKIYR
+328 NDSPTAMRYKG
-338 AECTE
+338 ECTE

-351 AALEEERTGRRTRA
+351 AALEEERTGRRARA
-365 KQLMEKAV
+365 IKYMEKAV

-384 EAWNNTEDP
+384 ETWLNAEDP
-393 DAHKTDV
+393 DANKTDV
-400 SEISHRRNDAD
+400 SEILHRRNEAE
-411 YKARREAERRHLKRA
+411 YKQRRETERRHLKRA
-426 RQLLAQREL
+426 KQLLAQREL

-449 PYNQEALRLRDS
+449 PYNQEAIRLRDS

-484 VDKAWRPPYAVNA
+484 VDRAWRPPYATDA
-497 SAREEKK
+497 KDRDEKK
-504 GATVIRDS
+504 GATVKAKPDPK
-512 ANGAESTIEQ
+512 NGERTIEQ
-522 QIIQRMKAMRLPAI
+522 SIIQRMKEMRLPAI

-556 DFDDPARPLEQRG
+556 DFDRPEIPLEQRG

-577 EAVRMQAAAAAGE
+577 EAVRMKTAAAASE
-590 EADDFSDTG
+590 DADDFSDTG
-599 SEEAGGGG
+599 SEDDSAGGG
-607 PIGVP
+607 PLGVP

-639 SVQGPI
+639 TVQGPI
-645 VMVMHKDMSTEELI
+645 VMVMHKDMSVDELV

-669 TEKMGSAKEDITTM
+669 TEKMGSATEDIKSMKSST
-683 RASGSGFGGG
+683 GFGGG
-693 SRKSD
+693 SSRQAD
-698 DGEENEER
+698 EGEENEQR

-740 DNLAEFENV
+740 ENLAEFENV

-782 LNSDYSI
+782 LNSDYTL
-789 GLNRHLAKALGVRGG
+789 GLNKHLAKALGVRGG
-804 TWGDRGS
+804 GWGSRAE
-811 NDSNS
+811 NS
-816 RTFKSSSSYE
+816 ANAHTV
-826 GSGSFSS
+826 SGSETSTS
-833 SDSRNVSKD
+833 TSDSLVSNGGNPS
-842 VLTQNGGLPSTLSSD
+842 VLTSD
-857 QTVSTFSSLTGSQGR
+857 QTIKNSSDASTWSSTRYTGR
-872 NSYSSS
+872 SS
-878 RNNSRT
+878 
-884 VYDRST
+884 
-890 GADWIS
+890 GADWVRTRG
-896 NRGGRRNMGMGAIQG
+896 NRNVGVTAIDG
-911 VNDFG
+911 TD
-916 DTANMSGV
+916 
-924 YSTGQRYLSTLN
+924 YSTGQRYLSTLS
-936 NHISGQD
+936 NHISGESKST
-943 NAYND
+943 ND

-968 LSQRRD
+968 LSQRSD

-1018 NNGGGQSAILA
+1018 SYGGGSQSAILA

-1077 RIPFTGNS
+1077 KIPFTGNS
-1085 SQMQNFL
+1085 SQMQNFM

-1100 LASVLDTLGS
+1100 LAEVLTTLGS
-1110 GLSAEMQSDLAGR
+1110 GLSAQQQQDF
-1123 ASDAAY
+1123 ASAAVSSATS
-1129 RALDNLSDGDGN
+1129 ALDSLSSGGSDN
-1141 NNITYYDVPME
+1141 MTYYDAPME

-1158 RSVDSKISVYPGATI
+1158 RSVDSKVSVYPGATI
-1173 VMGGLITEMRKA
+1173 VMGGLITEARKA

-1229 EMHNDGLD
+1229 EMHNDGFELTE
-1237 IADQGET
+1237 Q
-1244 KAAPDLPEN
+1244 AAGSSDVKEAPEAEAN

>member
-1 MTNLRKYVALTAA
+1 MTNLRKYAALTAVV
-14 IAFIALG
+14 AFIALA

-39 EAPAAKPAAPA
+39 ETPAAKPAAQ
-50 PAAEEPAPA
+50 EPA
-59 ADQTEEAGVSP
+59 
-70 APAADQIG
+70 
-78 EAGVSPAPAAEAAD
+78 
-92 TTPEPAAEEPA
+92 
-103 PAPAAEEPAPVA
+103 
-115 EEPAP
+115 
-120 AADQIGEAGVS
+120 
-131 PAPAAEAAD
+131 
-140 TTPEPAAE
+140 
-148 EPAPAPAAEE
+148 
-158 PAPVA
+158 A

-180 AADTTPAP
+180 EPAAEEPAAEEPAVEEPAAEEPAAEEPAAEEPAAEEPAAEEPAAEEPAAEEPAAEEPAAEEPAAEEPAAEEPAAEEPAAEEPAAEEPAPVAEEPAGKKVDDALGLLDELAGEEADKTETSTEQVAETPAP
-188 AAETADTK
+188 AAE
-196 PADDKDVD
+196 
-204 ETLNLLN
+204 E
-211 ELSAEAPASE
+211 
-221 NPATTEAVAEKPA
+221 
-234 TPVAVAEPAPAVA
+234 PAVA
-247 ETAPAAAVPAP
+247 KT
-258 APVAKAEARNAAL
+258 AKAAD
-271 LQRKDGPLIDEIL
+271 RKDGKLIDEIL
-284 TVEKLRR
+284 TTERLRR
-291 EAMDVQALREI
+291 EAMDVQAMREI
-302 REARASM
+302 REAKDAM
-309 ASGEYT
+309 ASGQYV
-315 EAVRHYGIAVKLL
+315 EAVRHYGNAVKLL
-328 NDSEKSKIYR
+328 NDSPTAMRYKG
-338 AECTE
+338 ECTE

-351 AALEEERTGRRTRA
+351 AALEEERTGRRARA
-365 KQLMEKAV
+365 IKYMEKAV

-384 EAWNNTEDP
+384 EAWNNTVDP
-393 DAHKTDV
+393 DAYKTDV
-400 SEISHRRNDAD
+400 SEISHRRNEQE
-411 YKARREAERRHLKRA
+411 YKERRETERRHLKRA
-426 RQLLAQREL
+426 KQLLAQREI
-435 DLALDECELVLVKD
+435 DRALDECELVLVKD
-449 PYNQEALRLRDS
+449 PYNQEAIRLRNS

-466 DVILKQERDVARE
+466 DVILKQEREVARE

-484 VDKAWRPPYAVNA
+484 VDKAWRPPYATDA
-497 SAREEKK
+497 TGREEEK
-504 GATVIRDS
+504 GATIKTKPDPNSER
-512 ANGAESTIEQ
+512 TIEQ
-522 QIIQRMKAMRLPAI
+522 TIIQRMKEMRLPAI

-556 DFDDPARPLEQRG
+556 DFDRPEIPLEQRG

-577 EAVRMQAAAAAGE
+577 EAVRMHASAAPSE
-590 EADDFSDTG
+590 DADDFSDTG
-599 SEEAGGGG
+599 SDDDAAAG

-618 ASDITFYDALKLVC
+618 ASDISFYDALKLVC

-639 SVQGPI
+639 TVQGPI
-645 VMVMHKDMSTEELI
+645 VMVMHKDMSTEELV

-683 RASGSGFGGG
+683 RASSSIGFGGS

-698 DGEENEER
+698 EGEENEER

-782 LNSDYSI
+782 LNSDYTLGI
-789 GLNRHLAKALGVRGG
+789 NRHLARALGVRGG

-816 RTFKSSSSYE
+816 HSYKSSSSYS
-826 GSGSFSS
+826 GSGTYNASGSSSSS
-833 SDSRNVSKD
+833 SDSSSLVDS
-842 VLTQNGGLPSTLSSD
+842 LTQNGATSKLTKDSLINST
-857 QTVSTFSSLTGSQGR
+857 TASSLLNAGFSGSGQ
-872 NSYSSS
+872 NSFS
-878 RNNSRT
+878 RSDSRSRT
-884 VYDRST
+884 TYDRST

-896 NRGGRRNMGMGAIQG
+896 NRGGRRNVGVGAIQG

-916 DTANMSGV
+916 DTSNMSGV
-924 YSTGQRYLSTLN
+924 YSTGQRYLSSLN
-936 NHISGQD
+936 NHISGEG

-968 LSQRRD
+968 LSQRSD

-1004 YDVQLQSSSSGSSG
+1004 YDVQLQSSSSSSG
-1018 NNGGGQSAILA
+1018 GNSGGSQSAILA

-1040 VGVILQVTPTLTD
+1040 VGVILQVTPSLTD

-1100 LASVLDTLGS
+1100 LAEVLTSIGS
-1110 GLSAEMQSDLAGR
+1110 GLSSEMQTDLAAR

-1129 RALDNLSDGDGN
+1129 RALDNLTTAGN
-1141 NNITYYDVPME
+1141 ENMTYYDVPME

-1158 RSVDSKISVYPGATI
+1158 RSVDSKVSVYPGATI
-1173 VMGGLITEMRKA
+1173 VMGGLITEARKA

-1229 EMHNDGLD
+1229 EMHKDGLD
-1237 IADQGET
+1237 LADQGVGDT
-1244 KAAPDLPEN
+1244 KPAPEAPAN

>member
-1 MTNLRKYVALTAA
+1 MTNLRTYVALTAT

-39 EAPAAKPAAPA
+39 EAPAATPAAPA
-50 PAAEEPAPA
+50 
-59 ADQTEEAGVSP
+59 
-70 APAADQIG
+70 
-78 EAGVSPAPAAEAAD
+78 
-92 TTPEPAAEEPA
+92 PAAEEPA
-103 PAPAAEEPAPVA
+103 PAPAAEEPAPAPAA

-120 AADQIGEAGVS
+120 APAVEE
-131 PAPAAEAAD
+131 PAPA
-140 TTPEPAAE
+140 PAAE

-158 PAPVA
+158 PAPAPAAEEPAPAVEEPA
-163 EEPAPA
+163 PAGEEPAPAVEEPAPA
-169 AEEPAPAPAAE
+169 AEEPAPAVEEPAPAVEEPAPAVEEPATKDDKKIDDTLDLLDELEAEEPVATDQIGEAGVSPAPAAKADE
-180 AADTTPAP
+180 PLPEPVAATEVVEPAP
-188 AAETADTK
+188 AAES
-196 PADDKDVD
+196 
-204 ETLNLLN
+204 E
-211 ELSAEAPASE
+211 ESA
-221 NPATTEAVAEKPA
+221 VKQ
-234 TPVAVAEPAPAVA
+234 
-247 ETAPAAAVPAP
+247 
-258 APVAKAEARNAAL
+258 R
-271 LQRKDGPLIDEIL
+271 LQNRKDGGLIGEIL

-291 EAMDVQALREI
+291 EAMDTQAMREI
-302 REARASM
+302 SEARAAM
-309 ASGEYT
+309 TSGEYA
-315 EAVRHYGIAVKLL
+315 EAVRHYGIAAKLL
-328 NDSEKSKIYR
+328 NDSEKSRIYK

-351 AALEEERTGRRTRA
+351 AALEEERTGRRARA
-365 KQLMEKAV
+365 IKYMEKAV

-384 EAWNNTEDP
+384 EAWLSTADP
-393 DAHKTDV
+393 DALKTDV

-411 YKARREAERRHLKRA
+411 YKARRETERRHLKRA

-435 DLALDECELVLVKD
+435 DRALDECELVLVKD
-449 PYNQEALRLRDS
+449 PYNQEAIRLRDS

-466 DVILKQERDVARE
+466 DVILKQEREVARE
-479 KWIAD
+479 KWMAD
-484 VDKAWRPPYAVNA
+484 VDKAWRPPYATDA
-497 SAREEKK
+497 KDRDDKK
-504 GATVIRDS
+504 GATVKARPDPH
-512 ANGAESTIEQ
+512 NGERTIEQ
-522 QIIQRMKAMRLPAI
+522 TIIQRMKEMRLPAI

-556 DFDDPARPLEQRG
+556 DFDRPEIPLEQRG

-577 EAVRMQAAAAAGE
+577 EAVRIQSAAAGE
-590 EADDFSDTG
+590 DADDFSDTG
-599 SEEAGGGG
+599 SDEAANAGG
-607 PIGVP
+607 PLGVP

-618 ASDITFYDALKLVC
+618 ASDITFYEALKLVC

-639 SVQGPI
+639 TVQGPI
-645 VMVMHKDMSTEELI
+645 VMVMHKDMSVEELV

-669 TEKMGSAKEDITTM
+669 TEKMESAKGDITTM
-683 RASGSGFGGG
+683 RSSNSGFGGS
-693 SRKSD
+693 SRKND
-698 DGEENEER
+698 EGEENEER

-782 LNSDYSI
+782 LNSDYTL
-789 GLNRHLAKALGVRGG
+789 GLNKHLAKALGIRGG
-804 TWGDRGS
+804 SFGS
-811 NDSNS
+811 GATLASSADA
-816 RTFKSSSSYE
+816 SSSSSTSTSASPF
-826 GSGSFSS
+826 GSSTS
-833 SDSRNVSKD
+833 
-842 VLTQNGGLPSTLSSD
+842 GGGTTSAGESIAPTPTTD
-857 QTVSTFSSLTGSQGR
+857 ATVGA
-872 NSYSSS
+872 SSS
-878 RNNSRT
+878 RWT
-884 VYDRST
+884 
-890 GADWIS
+890 
-896 NRGGRRNMGMGAIQG
+896 RGGRNRNVGINQ
-911 VNDFG
+911 FG
-916 DTANMSGV
+916 ED
-924 YSTGQRYLSTLN
+924 YSIGQRYLSTIG
-936 NHISGQD
+936 NHISGESKST
-943 NAYND
+943 ND
-948 QFMRLN
+948 QFMKLN
-954 AFLGSADLSMILHM
+954 AFLGTADLSMILHM
-968 LSQRRD
+968 LSQRSD

-1004 YDVQLQSSSSGSSG
+1004 YDVQLQSSTSSSSSS
-1018 NNGGGQSAILA
+1018 NGGGQSAILA

-1077 RIPFTGNS
+1077 KIPFTGNS
-1085 SQMQNFL
+1085 SQMQNFM

-1100 LASVLDTLGS
+1100 LSSVLTTLGT
-1110 GLSAEMQSDLAGR
+1110 GI
-1123 ASDAAY
+1123 SDAMKADFANTAVTSASK
-1129 RALDNLSDGDGN
+1129 ALDNLTASGSDN
-1141 NNITYYDVPME
+1141 MTYYDAPME

-1158 RSVDSKISVYPGATI
+1158 RSVDSKVSVYPGATI
-1173 VMGGLITEMRKA
+1173 VMGGLITEARKA

-1229 EMHNDGLD
+1229 EMHNEGFE
-1237 IADQGET
+1237 IAEQEGSEA
-1244 KAAPDLPEN
+1244 KEAPEAPAN